1 MGIYMGQFGQFS
13 WPIFHSRTGND
24 LLHHIPCMDH
34 GYACFDQLYTM
45 FAGAAATFQYSMGQ
59 KPSAA
64 HFTRNMINMFDV
76 CLLFGPHSWFITI

>member
-1 MGIYMGQFGQFS
+1 MK
-13 WPIFHSRTGND
+13 N
-24 LLHHIPCMDH
+24 
-34 GYACFDQLYTM
+34 TM

-76 CLLFGPHSWFITI
+76 CQLFGPHSWFITIIIE